1 MYKSQ
6 QINKFSSNDDYY
18 LTKISQV
25 IAVHLLP
32 STVYSAV
39 PSAPVP
45 NCLGSEVSRVRSVLT
60 PPLPGG

>member
-25 IAVHLLP
+25 IAVHFLL
-32 STVYSAV
+32 SGVYSAV
-39 PSAPVP
+39 PK
-45 NCLGSEVSRVRSVLT
+45 CL
-60 PPLPGG
+60 P

>member
-25 IAVHLLP
+25 IAVHLFAIQC
-32 STVYSAV
+32 T
-39 PSAPVP
+39 
-45 NCLGSEVSRVRSVLT
+45 
-60 PPLPGG
+60 